1 MTTNV
6 PSSNGSDQSS
16 LLGAVVGGSLSKGV
30 EIKLSQHASV
40 EDVRVGSFVTIVG
53 EKQRFLGLVSDV
65 ALASADRDLAASA
78 PDADDPFVAQV
89 LAGTA
94 AYGLVTVMPQLLL
107 PAVAGEGAADLL
119 PAKSIPAHFAPAFRS
134 SGADIAQV
142 FGREDERHF
151 SIGTPL
157 DLEEKVCLDLR
168 RLVERS
174 SAVFGKSGTGKS
186 FLTRLLLV
194 GVIQKTDASVL
205 VFDMH
210 SEYGWSGRATEGGR
224 HEVKG
229 LKQLFPARVAVF
241 TLDEESARRR
251 NISPDGVVRIGYD
264 QVEPEDIALLRET
277 LNLTDLAAQAAFRLP
292 SYVGEDG
299 VRWGDDWLE
308 RFLALTPGD
317 LDHVVTALGEHQH
330 TLGALY
336 RRLQILKRFPFI
348 GRFPDDRSLQAILEH
363 LERGHHVVLEFGG
376 FGRSLEAYILVAN
389 VLTRRIHDRYVRRVE
404 QALGDPAKEPR
415 PLVIVIEEA
424 HKFLNPQVASQTIFG
439 AIARELRKYNV
450 TLLVIDQR
458 PSAIDQEV
466 MSQIG
471 TKVVCLL
478 DNDKDVDA
486 ALAGV
491 SGSRALREVLSR
503 LESKQQAL
511 LFGHALP
518 MPIAV
523 RVRDYGTE
531 QSYRELL
538 QPRAAGRGGKGE
550 ELFG

>member
-1 MTTNV
+1 MDEN
-6 PSSNGSDQSS
+6 
-16 LLGAVVGGSLSKGV
+16 LLGAVVGGSLSQGV
-30 EIKLSQHASV
+30 EIKLDANASV
-40 EDVRVGSFVTIVG
+40 EDVRVGSFVTIAG
-53 EKQRFLGLVSDV
+53 EKQRFLGLVGDV
-65 ALASADRDLAASA
+65 ALASSDRDLAAFA
-78 PDADDPFVAQV
+78 PAGGDQFVAQV

-94 AYGLVTVMPQLLL
+94 AYGVVTVQPQLLL
-107 PAVAGEGAADLL
+107 PLIAREGQEVL
-119 PAKSIPAHFAPAFRS
+119 PAKTIPPHFALAYRS

-142 FGREDERHF
+142 FGREDDRHF
-151 SIGTPL
+151 IIGTPL
-157 DLEEKVCLDLR
+157 DLDEKVCLDLH

-194 GVIQKTDASVL
+194 GVAQKTSASIL

-210 SEYGWSGRATEGGR
+210 SEYGWAARDSERGGR
-224 HEVKG
+224 QVKG
-229 LKQLFPARVAVF
+229 LKQLFPGRVAVF

-251 NISPDGVVRIGYD
+251 GISTDGVVRIGYN

-277 LNLTDLAAQAAFRLP
+277 LNLTENAAQAAYRLP
-292 SYVGEDG
+292 SYIGDDG
-299 VRWGDDWLE
+299 KRWGDDWLE
-308 RFLALTPGD
+308 RFLALTPGE
-317 LDHVVTALGEHQH
+317 LDGVCTALGEHQQ
-330 TLGALY
+330 TLGSLH
-336 RRLQILKRFPFI
+336 RRLSQLRRFPFV
-348 GRFPDDRSLQAILEH
+348 GPYRDDRSLQAVLEN
-363 LERGHHVVLEFGG
+363 LGRGQHVVLEFGSY
-376 FGRSLEAYILVAN
+376 GRSLEAYILVAN

-404 QALGDPAKEPR
+404 QALGDPAREPR
-415 PLVIVIEEA
+415 PLIIVIEEA

-478 DNDKDVDA
+478 DNEKDVDA
-486 ALAGV
+486 ALSGV
-491 SGSRALREVLSR
+491 SGARALREVLSR

-511 LFGHALP
+511 FFGHALP
-518 MPIAV
+518 MPVAV

-538 QPRAAGRGGKGE
+538 QPAASGHKATGDD
-550 ELFG
+550 LFG